1 MKSTIDIDI
10 EEGSNPVEKVALVV
24 TGNNGNLLIDELGRN
39 EETDEN
45 SNNNTT
51 RINNE
56 TSYLITQVRRFMQ

>member
-56 TSYLITQVRRFMQ
+56 TSYLITQVRHFMQ